1 MTAIAE
7 RFIEKK
13 PRRRVK
19 PLLPLTLDE
28 RMDLL
33 KPEIRVD
40 ATLDEYF
47 ALAQNIDYN
56 IHYSRGQIV
65 SFIELDEQTK
75 QPMGEVAHS
84 HERMVAR
91 IIALLANLLEE
102 GDSEYEVYGSN
113 AKVYIENAP
122 GAYNPDITITKGA
135 AIIESIKSV
144 GRVRRTKVMTN
155 PKIIV
160 EILSPSTRDFD
171 KSEKLADY
179 KKLQSVEQII
189 FVEQKEVYVQTY
201 IKESQNRWLNLDFF
215 SLDEGVPI
223 VGKAETLALKDIYK
237 RIIEVQK

>member
-1 MTAIAE
+1 MAAIAE
-7 RFIEKK
+7 EFIEKK
-13 PRRRVK
+13 RRRVK
-19 PLLPLTLDE
+19 LLLPLTLDE
-28 RMDLL
+28 RLDLL

-40 ATLDEYF
+40 STIDEYF
-47 ALAQNIDYN
+47 ALAQDIDYK

-91 IIALLANLLEE
+91 IIALLANLLDE
-102 GDSEYEVYGSN
+102 GNSEYEIYGSN
-113 AKVYIENAP
+113 AKVYIENTQ
-122 GAYNPDITITKGA
+122 GAYNPDITVTKGE
-135 AIIESIKSV
+135 AIIESIKPA
-144 GRVRRTKVMTN
+144 GRARRTKVITN

-179 KKLQSVEQII
+179 KKLASVEQII
-189 FVEQKEVYVQTY
+189 FLEQKEIYVQTY

-215 SLDEGVPI
+215 SLEDAVPI
-223 VGKAETLALKDIYK
+223 VGKEETLAVKDIYK
-237 RIIEVQK
+237 RLILTLK